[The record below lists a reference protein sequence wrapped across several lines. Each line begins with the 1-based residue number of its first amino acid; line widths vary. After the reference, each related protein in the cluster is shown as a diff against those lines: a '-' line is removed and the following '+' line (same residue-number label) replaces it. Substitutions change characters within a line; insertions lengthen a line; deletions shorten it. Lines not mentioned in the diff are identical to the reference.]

1 MPRHCAKL
9 VCQMAAYL
17 VDRIKGLSQSLA
29 QQEKVVDDQQ
39 ETLHLLQE
47 ANGLVD
53 VERLTSVTM
62 EEEKQRWQTARAILD
77 DLNIR
82 LHEAINL
89 WGQQGSVDQHREE
102 PPWLR
107 LSKPPL
113 PDPSIDQPEDFPGQ
127 RHSQFISPANLGEPA
142 VDIQR
147 RYQMH
152 WRDPTRAS
160 TIEDLF
166 ILDLSRPSQWWME
179 DRCHYALCW
188 PSEQIQLETSAQ
200 AVRFNRCCAPG
211 HVLPSLNGTAPMQPQ
226 SYFQE
231 VREDQH
237 HFQGHP
243 SSLSLPPLY
252 GAQTSSSRKGKA
264 DPVGSWS
271 EGDHDPDFWQKN
283 LWPEDIWTSPHRQN
297 LIQDEPVSPRTV
309 TADLSGVRRN
319 RRRLLR
325 SRRQQ

>member
-9 VCQMAAYL
+9 VRQMAAYL
-17 VDRIKGLSQSLA
+17 VDRIK
-29 QQEKVVDDQQ
+29 
-39 ETLHLLQE
+39 
-47 ANGLVD
+47 D

-82 LHEAINL
+82 LHEAIKL
-89 WGQQGSVDQHREE
+89 WGQKGSVDQHREE

-107 LSKPPL
+107 LSKPPS
-113 PDPSIDQPEDFPGQ
+113 PDQSIDQPEDFPGQ
-127 RHSQFISPANLGEPA
+127 RHSQFISPANLDDPA
-142 VDIQR
+142 VGIQR
-147 RYQMH
+147 RYQMQ
-152 WRDPTRAS
+152 WRDRTRAS
-160 TIEDLF
+160 TIEDMF

-179 DRCHYALCW
+179 DRSHYALCW

-231 VREDQH
+231 
-237 HFQGHP
+237 
-243 SSLSLPPLY
+243 
-252 GAQTSSSRKGKA
+252 
-264 DPVGSWS
+264 
-271 EGDHDPDFWQKN
+271 KN